1 MNNDVFNLR
10 LVSDFNIE
18 TLGRYLDNDA
28 SWPPIK
34 AAIAPFGQIFPS
46 LLEAG
51 NEGSTQD
58 FSFIWTSPEGAVP
71 SFRKALDFDVVDRDA
86 LFAEVAYFAQ
96 CVKKCHT
103 RFKATFVA
111 SWTLPSFNRGLGILD
126 FQSNIGL
133 RRLMLEMNLALAK
146 ALEGA
151 AGIYVVD
158 SSRWLEGAGNNP
170 WSPKLWY
177 LSKTPFRSEV
187 FGQAAQDLKIAVG
200 TVLGSARKLVVV
212 DLDDTLWGGIIGDV
226 GWENIALG
234 GHDHKGEAFVDFQRA
249 LKSLRNRGILLAIA
263 SKNDEEIALQ
273 AFQKHPEMAL
283 HLEDFAGWRINWNDK
298 AANIVELA
306 SELNLGLQSVVF
318 IDDNPAERS
327 RVREALPEVL
337 VPEWPGDKT
346 SYVRT
351 LLQLSCFDVAQ
362 ITEEDR
368 GRAQLYVSARERD
381 KVKAQYQSVEEWLRS
396 LETTVTVE
404 ELNEGNRARVV
415 QLLNK
420 TNQMNLSTRR
430 MTDSELSV
438 WMNQEHRK
446 LWAFR
451 VKDRFSDSGLTG
463 ILSLQVGPKSA
474 QIVDFVL
481 SCRVMGRDVE
491 RVMLAVA
498 IQCCRSL
505 GCGEVA
511 ARYIETAKNKPCRD
525 FWMKSGF
532 AHNSVD
538 NTFSWA
544 VAQSYPVPSHIEVV
558 GFSRN
563 PDGNE
568 PLQRPEG
575 AVAPVLL

>member
-1 MNNDVFNLR
+1 MNNEVFNLR
-10 LVSDFNIE
+10 LVSDFNME
-18 TLGRYLDNDA
+18 TLSRYLDNDA

-34 AAIAPFGQIFPS
+34 AAMAPFGQIFPA
-46 LLEAG
+46 LFEAG
-51 NEGSTQD
+51 SEGSKQD
-58 FSFIWTSPEGAVP
+58 FCFVWSSPEGAVP
-71 SFRKALDFDVVDRDA
+71 SFRKALDFDLFDREA
-86 LFAEVAYFAQ
+86 LLGEVAHFAD
-96 CVKKCHT
+96 CVKKSHT

-111 SWTLPSFNRGLGILD
+111 SWTLPSFNRGLGMLD
-126 FQSNIGL
+126 LQNSNGL
-133 RRLMLEMNLALAK
+133 RRLMLEMNLALVK

-151 AGIYVVD
+151 AGIYVLD

-177 LSKTPFRSEV
+177 LSKTPYRSEV
-187 FGQAAQDLKIAVG
+187 FGQAAQELKVAIG

-226 GWENIALG
+226 GWENIVLG
-234 GHDHKGEAFVDFQRA
+234 GHDHKGEAFVDFQRG

-263 SKNDEEIALQ
+263 SKNEEEVALQ

-283 HLEDFAGWRINWNDK
+283 RLEDFAAWRINWHDK

-318 IDDNPAERS
+318 IDDNPAERA

-337 VPEWPGDKT
+337 VPEWPHDKT
-346 SYVRT
+346 SYSST

-362 ITEEDR
+362 ITVEDR
-368 GRAQLYVSARERD
+368 ERTRLYVSARERD
-381 KVKAQYQSVEEWLRS
+381 KVKTQYQSVEEWLHS
-396 LETTVTVE
+396 LATAVTVE
-404 ELNEGNRARVV
+404 ELNDGNRARVV

-430 MTDSELSV
+430 MTDSELSA
-438 WMNQEHRK
+438 WMKQDRRK

-463 ILSLQVGPKSA
+463 IISLEVGAKSA

-498 IQCCRSL
+498 IQHCRNL
-505 GCGEVA
+505 GGSEVA
-511 ARYIETAKNKPCRD
+511 AKYLETAKNKPCRD

-532 AHNSVD
+532 THHAD
-538 NTFSWA
+538 NNFTWT
-544 VAQSYPVPSHIEVV
+544 VAQPYPLPSHIEVS
-558 GFSRN
+558 GYSR
-563 PDGNE
+563 DEQGNE
-568 PLQRPEG
+568 QLPRPEG
-575 AVAPVLL
+575 TVLPVLL